1 MRTCPMAMFATF
13 ALLAAAAAAAAAPA
27 PVHVPTKAVAPAT
40 ASVRILSGARVS
52 LSAAAQPEGHAV
64 KRAQVTVEDGAR
76 RPAQLVE
83 FQ

>member
-1 MRTCPMAMFATF
+1 MRTCPMAMFAAY
-13 ALLAAAAAAAAAPA
+13 ALLAAAVSPA
-27 PVHVPTKAVAPAT
+27 PVHVPTKAVAPAQ
-40 ASVRILSGARVS
+40 ASVRILSGARVN

-64 KRAQVTVEDGAR
+64 KRAQVTVEDGTR